1 MPLRW
6 QVSYVAVWV
15 GWDEPPSLAFT
26 STGAPGI
33 ACYASGSSQLNFYEV
48 NANGFWVANPV
59 DSQVNN
65 SGDVS
70 CSLAF
75 HFNRP
80 SIAYCVSDG
89 FPAQPD
95 LLRYA
100 HRDGLLAFNVTDVG
114 PARWSGSSL
123 AFANGHASIAY
134 YNANPGGTGYR
145 QAGSNTSVWTGSNVD
160 PKGTG
165 GDISLAFTPTGHPA
179 IAYMGQTDDR
189 TNGLIKYAV
198 FDGSHWTIE
207 AVTPGDNSPSLGFD
221 ASGSPIIIYGVNYP
235 STAVMCARRGSS
247 AWQISKVVDWG
258 YSPSLAFTPAGDPAI
273 AYVDLVYDAAVKY
286 AVYKNG
292 WKHYVVDQPVKQQGA
307 YQGWYYWYYPSL
319 AFNPVTGEPAIAYFQ
334 YGGACI
340 KYAVGRFVP
349 RGFGDIVT
357 DIVTAMARMVAR
369 WTRPRPPVPLPPQ
382 RERFRLAASADG
394 GDGPQT
400 AAQSASAGIK
410 RQ

>member
-160 PKGTG
+160 PKG
-165 GDISLAFTPTGHPA
+165 
-179 IAYMGQTDDR
+179 
-189 TNGLIKYAV
+189 
-198 FDGSHWTIE
+198 
-207 AVTPGDNSPSLGFD
+207 
-221 ASGSPIIIYGVNYP
+221 
-235 STAVMCARRGSS
+235 
-247 AWQISKVVDWG
+247 
-258 YSPSLAFTPAGDPAI
+258 
-273 AYVDLVYDAAVKY
+273 
-286 AVYKNG
+286 
-292 WKHYVVDQPVKQQGA
+292 
-307 YQGWYYWYYPSL
+307 
-319 AFNPVTGEPAIAYFQ
+319 
-334 YGGACI
+334 
-340 KYAVGRFVP
+340 
-349 RGFGDIVT
+349 
-357 DIVTAMARMVAR
+357 
-369 WTRPRPPVPLPPQ
+369 
-382 RERFRLAASADG
+382 
-394 GDGPQT
+394 
-400 AAQSASAGIK
+400 
-410 RQ
+410 